1 VSNKSE
7 VWALLLRNEGQWV
20 TRAAIELVGGFEGM
34 RRLREIRSESY
45 AAGYQIKSRA
55 TQVRGSDEYM
65 LIKVVDH
72 VSPLPFVCVK
82 CGNGPV
88 GDLQPS
94 TDISDRWRWG
104 KCMICDKAR
113 TLFKRQGQ

>member
-1 VSNKSE
+1 MSNKSS
-7 VWALLLRNEGQWV
+7 VWALLLQNEGQWV
-20 TRAAIELVGGFEGM
+20 TRAAIELVGGVEGM

-45 AAGYQIKSRA
+45 ASGYQIRSRS
-55 TQVRGSDEYM
+55 TGTKGYDEYM
-65 LIKVVDH
+65 LTKVVAH
-72 VSPLPFVCVK
+72 VSPLPFTCVK

-104 KCMICDKAR
+104 RCPICDKPK
-113 TLFKRQGQ
+113 TLFKRQAR